1 MIYGKNYRSK
11 LLNLISCDF
20 ILRLVIGH
28 LCVHFN
34 KIDSNSTK
42 LNQGLL
48 LDISLD
54 RFVIQTSILAS
65 LHEIIKKIKN
75 HYLIIMLNKNI
86 NFHYIDKQFKTS

>member
-1 MIYGKNYRSK
+1 MIYGKNYRSR

-28 LCVHFN
+28 LCVHFD
-34 KIDSNSTK
+34 KINFNSTK
-42 LNQGLL
+42 LNRGLL
-48 LDISLD
+48 LDISLE
-54 RFVIQTSILAS
+54 RTSILAS

>member
-1 MIYGKNYRSK
+1 MIYGKNYRSR

-20 ILRLVIGH
+20 ILRLVIGY
-28 LCVHFN
+28 LCVHFD
-34 KIDSNSTK
+34 KINFNSTK
-42 LNQGLL
+42 LNRGLL
-48 LDISLD
+48 LDISLE
-54 RFVIQTSILAS
+54 RTSILAS